1 MENKLILKNLHAVLT
16 YAKERFHNEFVWQ
29 EVVLAENFKD
39 AFRVFMESKGK
50 EIEYFQH
57 TSILTNRDGQ
67 QIYIANQW
75 FAIASYF
82 VDFCTELLTYS
93 QYFERIC
100 SYLNINGSTQR
111 RDYATRLKNVPY
123 TGDKEN
129 YLMAAMI
136 ILREDFPGSTEHERI
151 ADYLWRF
158 AHDYN
163 WWAGSKTVNRHDFHI
178 SPILNQLNV
187 VNANAEFL
195 AEIVLAYSSDLQLR
209 RMVESLDNFTINVKK
224 NTYEVSDIERE
235 SYVEAEEISIPEQ
248 GYGFMGISISAASLE
263 RFQANNNK

>member
-16 YAKERFHNEFVWQ
+16 YAKERFHNEFVLQ
-29 EVVLAENFKD
+29 EVVLAEDFKY
-39 AFRVFMESKGK
+39 AFRNFMESKGK
-50 EIEYFQH
+50 EIEYFEH
-57 TSILTNRDGQ
+57 TSILTNRDDQ
-67 QIYIANQW
+67 HIYIANQW

-82 VDFCTELLTYS
+82 VDFCTELLTYK
-93 QYFERIC
+93 QYFDKIC
-100 SYLNINGSTQR
+100 SYLNINGVTQR

-129 YLMAAMI
+129 FLMAAKK
-136 ILREDFPGSTEHERI
+136 ILQKDFPNYSEHERI
-151 ADYLWRF
+151 ANYLWRF

-195 AEIVLAYSSDLQLR
+195 AEIVLAYSSDLRLR
-209 RMVESLDNFTINVKK
+209 KMVESLDNFTINIKK
-224 NTYEVSDIERE
+224 NTYEISDLERE
-235 SYVEAEEISIPEQ
+235 SYVEAEEISVPEQ
-248 GYGFMGISISAASLE
+248 SSGFMGISISAASFE
-263 RFQANNNK
+263 RFQASNK

>member
-1 MENKLILKNLHAVLT
+1 MEKKLILKNLHAVLT

-29 EVVLAENFKD
+29 EVVLAEDFKN
-39 AFRVFMESKGK
+39 AFRNFMESKGK

-57 TSILTNRDGQ
+57 TSILKNRDGQ
-67 QIYIANQW
+67 QIYIAHQW
-75 FAIASYF
+75 FAIASYY
-82 VDFCTELLTYS
+82 VYFCTELLTYS

-100 SYLNINGSTQR
+100 SYLNIYGVTQR

-123 TGDKEN
+123 TGEKEN
-129 YLMAAMI
+129 YLMAAKKI
-136 ILREDFPGSTEHERI
+136 IQEDFPESTEHERI

-224 NTYEVSDIERE
+224 NTYEASVIERE
-235 SYVEAEEISIPEQ
+235 SYVEAEEISIPEF
-248 GYGFMGISISAASLE
+248 GSGFRGISISAASLE
-263 RFQANNNK
+263 RFQSNNK

>member
-1 MENKLILKNLHAVLT
+1 MGNKPILKNIHAVLT
-16 YAKERFHNEFVWQ
+16 YAKERFHNEFIWQ
-29 EVVLAENFKD
+29 EVVLAEEFKD
-39 AFRVFMESKGK
+39 AFRIFMESKGK

-100 SYLNINGSTQR
+100 SYLNINGNTQR

-123 TGDKEN
+123 TEDKDN
-129 YLMAAMI
+129 YLMAAMN
-136 ILREDFPGSTEHERI
+136 ILKKDFPDSTEHNKI
-151 ADYLWRF
+151 ANYLWRF

-163 WWAGSKTVNRHDFHI
+163 WWAGSKTVNRHDFYI
-178 SPILNQLNV
+178 SPILNQLKV

-209 RMVESLDNFTINVKK
+209 RMVECFDNFTINFKR
-224 NTYEVSDIERE
+224 NSYEVSDVERE

-263 RFQANNNK
+263 RFQAHNK

>member
-1 MENKLILKNLHAVLT
+1 MEKKLILKNLHAVLT
-16 YAKERFHNEFVWQ
+16 YAKERFHNEFIWQ
-29 EVVLAENFKD
+29 EVVLKENFKD
-39 AFRVFMESKGK
+39 SFRDFMESKGK
-50 EIEYFQH
+50 EIEYFRH

-100 SYLNINGSTQR
+100 SYLNISGSTQR

-123 TGDKEN
+123 SGEKED
-129 YLMAAMI
+129 YLAAAKK
-136 ILREDFPGSTEHERI
+136 ILQEDFPESNEHDRI
-151 ADYLWRF
+151 VGYLWRF
-158 AHDYN
+158 VHDYD

-195 AEIVLAYSSDLQLR
+195 AEIVLAYSSNLQLR
-209 RMVESLDNFTINVKK
+209 RMVESLDNFTINIKK

-235 SYVEAEEISIPEQ
+235 SYIEAEEISIPEQ
-248 GYGFMGISISAASLE
+248 NSGFMGISISAASLE
-263 RFQANNNK
+263 RFQANNK

>member
-1 MENKLILKNLHAVLT
+1 M
-16 YAKERFHNEFVWQ
+16 
-29 EVVLAENFKD
+29 
-39 AFRVFMESKGK
+39 
-50 EIEYFQH
+50 
-57 TSILTNRDGQ
+57 
-67 QIYIANQW
+67 
-75 FAIASYF
+75 
-82 VDFCTELLTYS
+82 
-93 QYFERIC
+93 
-100 SYLNINGSTQR
+100 
-111 RDYATRLKNVPY
+111 PY
-123 TGDKEN
+123 TEDKKN
-129 YLMAAMI
+129 YLIAAMN
-136 ILREDFPGSTEHERI
+136 ILQEDFPDSTEHERI

-209 RMVESLDNFTINVKK
+209 RMVECLDNFTINVKK

-235 SYVEAEEISIPEQ
+235 SYVEAEEIAIPEQ

-263 RFQANNNK
+263 RFQANNK